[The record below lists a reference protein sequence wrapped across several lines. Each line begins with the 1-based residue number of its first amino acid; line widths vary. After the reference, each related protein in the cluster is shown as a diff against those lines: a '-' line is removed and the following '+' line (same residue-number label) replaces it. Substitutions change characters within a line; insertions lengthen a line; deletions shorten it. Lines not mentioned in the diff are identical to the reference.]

1 MKPESDFTTPRTL
14 MAPISRHFLPV
25 EHPDPFRC
33 TTGLKK
39 GSRLPFIAHFF
50 SSGLGLGA
58 SPVFT
63 GALATGVGAG
73 LAATTVVLA
82 CCLGSCLAG
91 VTGLA
96 AGAFASAT
104 FAMETGFATGALAS
118 ATFAAGF
125 ADATRAFAAGAGTF
139 LATVDPASCA
149 CRISTNLPAG
159 PGATSNAIG
168 FSRSTTT
175 LVVGG
180 VLPSMPMRTPFTPPL
195 PTGILFCALATTV
208 SGKVTTT
215 RAGELILL
223 TFGVTAWL
231 ELISIWMSSL
241 PGTTFTRSSLLLA
254 EEETGFAAGSAAKAA
269 GLAAGIAA
277 GLTAGAGAPGVGLA
291 PVVPEACCCCS
302 DFTVLRALSIASGLW
317 PKATPAIIAITTM
330 PVVSFIS
337 VPTSSPPA
345 FRVLLRRPQ
354 KVSNR
359 D

>member
-14 MAPISRHFLPV
+14 IAPISRHFLPV
-25 EHPDPFRC
+25 EQPEPFRC

-50 SSGLGLGA
+50 SSALGLAA
-58 SPVFT
+58 SAVFT
-63 GALATGVGAG
+63 GALATGPG

-82 CCLGSCLAG
+82 GCFESCLAAAT
-91 VTGLA
+91 TGFA
-96 AGAFASAT
+96 TGAFASAT
-104 FAMETGFATGALAS
+104 FAVDTGLADGTAAAFATV
-118 ATFAAGF
+118 GF
-125 ADATRAFAAGAGTF
+125 ADATGALAAGAGTF
-139 LATVDPASCA
+139 WATVDPASCA
-149 CRISTNLPAG
+149 CRIRTNLPAG

-180 VLPSMPMRTPFTPPL
+180 VLPSIPMRTPLTPPL

-208 SGKVTTT
+208 SGSATTT

-231 ELISIWMSSL
+231 ELISIWMSLL
-241 PGTTFTRSSLLLA
+241 PGTTFTRSSLLFA
-254 EEETGFAAGSAAKAA
+254 EAETGLVAGCVAATA
-269 GLAAGIAA
+269 GLAAGITA
-277 GLTAGAGAPGVGLA
+277 GLTAGAGAPGAGFG
-291 PVVPEACCCCS
+291 PEACCCCS
-302 DFTVLRALSIASGLW
+302 DFTVLRALSIASGLC
-317 PKATPAIIAITTM
+317 PKATPAIIAIATM

-345 FRVLLRRPQ
+345 FRVLLRRLPR